1 VWLAKFLYTSC
12 ALDLSELINLE
23 NSMNQS
29 NSNAIE
35 TPSENVVNRLVEIF
49 DVEDF
54 DGFLELI
61 NQVEDKTQLLD
72 FIDGQVIN
80 EQKDIEL
87 FSDSFDDPEFENF
100 ILDLIEFDSINSA
113 KKNSSVSDRPGKIS
127 GTKWDDLN
135 GDGIKNDNE
144 SGLAGRTIYLDENE
158 RWQLPL

>member
-1 VWLAKFLYTSC
+1 
-12 ALDLSELINLE
+12 
-23 NSMNQS
+23 MNQS

-54 DGFLELI
+54 NGFLELI

-100 ILDLIEFDSINSA
+100 ILDLIG
-113 KKNSSVSDRPGKIS
+113 V
-127 GTKWDDLN
+127 
-135 GDGIKNDNE
+135 DG
-144 SGLAGRTIYLDENE
+144 
-158 RWQLPL
+158 